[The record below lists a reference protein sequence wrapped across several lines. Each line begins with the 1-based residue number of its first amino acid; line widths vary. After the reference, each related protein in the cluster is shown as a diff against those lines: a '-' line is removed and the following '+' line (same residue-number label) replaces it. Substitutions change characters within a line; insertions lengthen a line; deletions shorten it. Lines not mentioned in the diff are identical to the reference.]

1 MSEQIID
8 SKVIS
13 SHNLYLTEKVEK
25 LLQNQIS
32 WDSISSANIITPE
45 QASIIT
51 KGDSTPEYIDALMA
65 VAENVTTDETLQ
77 KTLALVDEAT
87 YKNVSLL
94 ENFNEK
100 YLNILI
106 KLLSKDNETI
116 QLLAGRI
123 IASKLSNVY
132 HVTDI
137 DYTPVFQWVTNL
149 LDSSNMDVVDLASQY
164 IQSYLTAIPLRK
176 EFYNNCDGVSKIVNV
191 LVKKNPNSQLQYQL
205 IFSIWLLTFEE
216 SICQVINKTHNIIPV
231 LIDIAKSAIK
241 EKIVRVVLQTFRNM
255 LEKAPGANMIP
266 MLGNKML
273 PFCETLLGRKWS
285 DTEITDDLT
294 YLKEELG
301 KNIQKLSTFDEYSTE
316 VFSGKLEWSPP
327 HKSEQF
333 WKNNAEKLNENNY
346 ELLKVL
352 TRLFSTSTDPVILAV
367 ACNDLG
373 QYVKYHPEG
382 KKVVQDIGAKQHIM
396 ELMTHEDPDVRYQA
410 LCATQKYMLHAW

>member
-410 LCATQKYMLHAW
+410 LCATQKIK

>member
-13 SHNLYLTEKVEK
+13 SHNVYLTEKVEK
-25 LLQNQIS
+25 LLQNKIS
-32 WDSISSANIITPE
+32 WDSISSANIITSE
-45 QASIIT
+45 QASVIS
-51 KGDSTPEYIDALMA
+51 KGEPTPEYIDALMN
-65 VAENVTTDETLQ
+65 VAENVSTVETLQ
-77 KTLALVDEAT
+77 HTLALIDDAT
-87 YKNVSLL
+87 TKNVSLL
-94 ENFNEK
+94 KNFDEK
-100 YLNILI
+100 YLNTLI
-106 KLLSKDNETI
+106 KLLSKEDETI

-132 HVTDI
+132 EVTKM
-137 DYTPVFQWVTNL
+137 DYTPVFKWVTNL
-149 LDSSNMDVVDLASQY
+149 LDSESMEVVDLASQY
-164 IQSYLTAIPLRK
+164 IQSYLSAIPLRN
-176 EFYNNCDGVSKIVNV
+176 EFYRNTDGVSKIINV
-191 LVKKNPNSQLQYQL
+191 LVKRSPNSQLQYQL

-216 SICQVINKTHNIIPV
+216 SICAEINKTHNIIPV

-266 MLGNKML
+266 MLGNKMV

-285 DTEITDDLT
+285 DSEITDDLT
-294 YLKEELG
+294 YLKEELS

-333 WKNNAEKLNENNY
+333 WKSNAERLNENNY
-346 ELLKVL
+346 ELLRIL
-352 TRLFSTSTDPVILAV
+352 TRLFSTSTDPTVLAV

-382 KKVVQDIGAKQHIM
+382 KKFIQDIGAKQHIM

>member
-8 SKVIS
+8 FKVIS
-13 SHNLYLTEKVEK
+13 SHNVYLTEKVEK
-25 LLQNQIS
+25 LLQNKIS
-32 WDSISSANIITPE
+32 WDSISSANIITSE
-45 QASIIT
+45 QAATIN
-51 KGDSTPEYIDALMA
+51 KGEPTPEYIDALMN
-65 VAENVTTDETLQ
+65 VAENVTTVETLQ
-77 KTLALVDEAT
+77 NTLALVDDAT
-87 YKNVSLL
+87 TKNVSLL

-100 YLNILI
+100 YLNTLI
-106 KLLSKDNETI
+106 KLLSKEDETI

-132 HVTDI
+132 HVTNI
-137 DYTPVFQWVTNL
+137 DYTPVFKWVSEL
-149 LDSSNMDVVDLASQY
+149 LNSKNMDVVDLASQY
-164 IQSYLTAIPLRK
+164 IQGYLSAIPLRT
-176 EFYNNCDGVSKIVNV
+176 EFYNNCDGVSNIIKV
-191 LVKKNPNSQLQYQL
+191 LSNNTTNSQLQYQL

-216 SICQVINKTHNIIPV
+216 SICAVINKTHNVIPV

-241 EKIVRVVLQTFRNM
+241 EKVVRVVLQAFRNM
-255 LEKAPGANMIP
+255 LEKAPSANMIP
-266 MLGNKML
+266 MLGNKMV

-285 DTEITDDLT
+285 DSEITDDLT

-333 WKNNAEKLNENNY
+333 WKNNAERLNENNY
-346 ELLKVL
+346 ELLRIL
-352 TRLFSTSTDPVILAV
+352 TRLFSTSTDPVVLAV

-382 KKVVQDIGAKQHIM
+382 KKFIQDIGAKQHIM

>member
-8 SKVIS
+8 FKVIS
-13 SHNLYLTEKVEK
+13 SHNVYLTEKVEK
-25 LLQNQIS
+25 LLQNKIS
-32 WDSISSANIITPE
+32 WD
-45 QASIIT
+45 
-51 KGDSTPEYIDALMA
+51 YIDALMN
-65 VAENVTTDETLQ
+65 VAENVTTVETLQ
-77 KTLALVDEAT
+77 NTLALVDDAT
-87 YKNVSLL
+87 TKNVSLL

-100 YLNILI
+100 YLNTLI
-106 KLLSKDNETI
+106 KLLSKEDETI

-132 HVTDI
+132 HVTNI
-137 DYTPVFQWVTNL
+137 DYTPVFKWVSEL
-149 LDSSNMDVVDLASQY
+149 LNSKNMDVVDLASQY
-164 IQSYLTAIPLRK
+164 IQGYLSAIPLRT
-176 EFYNNCDGVSKIVNV
+176 EFYNNCDGVSNIIKV
-191 LVKKNPNSQLQYQL
+191 LSNNTTNSQLQYQL

-216 SICQVINKTHNIIPV
+216 SICAVINKTHNVIPV

-241 EKIVRVVLQTFRNM
+241 EKVVRVVLQAFRNM
-255 LEKAPGANMIP
+255 LEKAPSANMIP
-266 MLGNKML
+266 MLGNKMV

-285 DTEITDDLT
+285 DSEITDDLT

-333 WKNNAEKLNENNY
+333 WKNNAERLNENNY
-346 ELLKVL
+346 ELLRIL
-352 TRLFSTSTDPVILAV
+352 TRLFSTSTDPVVLAV

-382 KKVVQDIGAKQHIM
+382 KKFIQDIGAKQHIM